1 MGSFGVHFQANVAQT
16 VSEDPEMGSE
26 RGSKWSILAHLGP
39 DLLQNLQFWGVQIWS
54 LRRENEG
61 FGPNSDTPDLAN
73 PRIWGS
79 RNGSN
84 WPIGY
89 LIDLIDLITFNQ
101 LIDYPLFGGPEFD
114 HFRGRNCP
122 ILVHFGGSG

>member
-1 MGSFGVHFQANVAQT
+1 MGPNG
-16 VSEDPEMGSE
+16 GL
-26 RGSKWSILAHLGP
+26 KWPILAILGP
-39 DLLQNLQFWGVQIWS
+39 DLVQNLPFWGVQIWS

-61 FGPNSDTPDLAN
+61 FRPKTDTPDLAD

-101 LIDYPLFGGPEFD
+101 LIDYPPFGGSKFD
-114 HFRGRNCP
+114 HFWGRNCP
-122 ILVHFGGSG
+122 ILVHFGGSE

>member
-1 MGSFGVHFQANVAQT
+1 MVSKQAISAY
-16 VSEDPEMGSE
+16 SKPLIDPI
-26 RGSKWSILAHLGP
+26 RGSKQPILALLGS
-39 DLLQNLQFWGVQIWS
+39 DLSQNLPFWGVQIWS

-61 FGPNSDTPDLAN
+61 FRVFSGTRDLGDL
-73 PRIWGS
+73 RIWGV

-101 LIDYPLFGGPEFD
+101 LIDYPHFGVLEMTTFG
-114 HFRGRNCP
+114 GRNCP
-122 ILVHFGGSG
+122 ILVHFGGPNGDP